1 MRTLT
6 IFLLS
11 LFSLPLALNAQSVDE
26 MLQKISAAIEAGQN
40 GQAVSYFRQT
50 IPLNIDRTEMY
61 YWTNVDKNSE
71 ISSKLATELALAYKK
86 KRNYDKAYLFYKE
99 LLQKDPNNVDCLETC
114 AEMQVCRGQEKDAL
128 RMYEKILQ
136 LDADNLAANIFLGN
150 YYYLMA
156 EQEKSKLE
164 TDYKKLSSPTKMQY
178 ARYRDG
184 LSKLFTTRYEKA
196 RNSLQKVVLR
206 FPSTEAQK
214 TLDKILRIEKEVNR
228 SAVRLFLLYS
238 ICYFIVRIGK
248 SKGPSLSARVLMS
261 PFFGP
266 GINGLYDRTC
276 LIRSRW
282 F

>member
-6 IFLLS
+6 IFLIS
-11 LFSLPLALNAQSVDE
+11 LFSLPLVLNAQSVDE
-26 MLQKISAAIEAGQN
+26 MLQKVSAAIEAGQN

-50 IPLNIDRTEMY
+50 IALNIDRTEMY

-86 KRNYDKAYLFYKE
+86 NRNYDKAYLFYKE
-99 LLQKDPNNVDCLETC
+99 LLQKTPNNVDCLEAC

-136 LDADNLAANIFLGN
+136 LEAD
-150 YYYLMA
+150 
-156 EQEKSKLE
+156 
-164 TDYKKLSSPTKMQY
+164 SSPTKMQY

-196 RNSLQKVVLR
+196 RNSLQKVILR

-228 SAVRLFLLYS
+228 
-238 ICYFIVRIGK
+238 
-248 SKGPSLSARVLMS
+248 
-261 PFFGP
+261 
-266 GINGLYDRTC
+266 
-276 LIRSRW
+276 
-282 F
+282 

>member
-6 IFLLS
+6 IFLIS
-11 LFSLPLALNAQSVDE
+11 LFSLPLVLNAQSVDE
-26 MLQKISAAIEAGQN
+26 MLQKVSAAIEAGQN

-50 IPLNIDRTEMY
+50 IALNIDRTEMY

-150 YYYLMA
+150 YYYFDGRA
-156 EQEKSKLE
+156 GEEKV
-164 TDYKKLSSPTKMQY
+164 
-178 ARYRDG
+178 
-184 LSKLFTTRYEKA
+184 
-196 RNSLQKVVLR
+196 RNGLQKTS
-206 FPSTEAQK
+206 FSH
-214 TLDKILRIEKEVNR
+214 
-228 SAVRLFLLYS
+228 
-238 ICYFIVRIGK
+238 
-248 SKGPSLSARVLMS
+248 
-261 PFFGP
+261 
-266 GINGLYDRTC
+266 
-276 LIRSRW
+276 
-282 F
+282 

>member
-6 IFLLS
+6 IFLIS
-11 LFSLPLALNAQSVDE
+11 LFSLPLVLNAQSVDE
-26 MLQKISAAIEAGQN
+26 MLQKVSAAIEAGQN

-50 IPLNIDRTEMY
+50 IALNIDRTEMY

-86 KRNYDKAYLFYKE
+86 NRNYDKAYLFYKE
-99 LLQKDPNNVDCLETC
+99 LLQKAPNNVDCLEAC

-136 LDADNLAANIFLGN
+136 LEAD
-150 YYYLMA
+150 
-156 EQEKSKLE
+156 KKKLE

-196 RNSLQKVVLR
+196 RNSLQKVILR

-228 SAVRLFLLYS
+228 
-238 ICYFIVRIGK
+238 
-248 SKGPSLSARVLMS
+248 
-261 PFFGP
+261 
-266 GINGLYDRTC
+266 
-276 LIRSRW
+276 
-282 F
+282 

>member
-1 MRTLT
+1 MDYEDLNYFFYLFILT
-6 IFLLS
+6 
-11 LFSLPLALNAQSVDE
+11 AAGADGTVGCE

-156 EQEKSKLE
+156 EQEKKKLE
-164 TDYKKLSSPTKMQY
+164 TVTKNFLLPLKCSMPATGMDYRSYLLPGMRKRVTL
-178 ARYRDG
+178 YR
-184 LSKLFTTRYEKA
+184 KLFYVFHRQKLKRHWIRY
-196 RNSLQKVVLR
+196 
-206 FPSTEAQK
+206 
-214 TLDKILRIEKEVNR
+214 
-228 SAVRLFLLYS
+228 
-238 ICYFIVRIGK
+238 
-248 SKGPSLSARVLMS
+248 
-261 PFFGP
+261 
-266 GINGLYDRTC
+266 
-276 LIRSRW
+276 
-282 F
+282 